1 MALNF
6 DVIVVGGY
14 SVDLIFSGLPEF
26 PQLGKDTVGSDFLM
40 TPGEAYIVAV
50 SMHRLGINV
59 GWAADFGNDDFSR
72 FTLNRVR
79 EEGLD
84 EALFVIHDR
93 PLRRISVAASFPND
107 RGFLTYY
114 DPDPPIPAA
123 IQALIKAQ
131 ARLVFIPGLYS
142 GEFFQLGKKIIQAKK
157 MALVMDGNSSNGDI
171 LGKTKQC
178 KAIINAMKSTD
189 IFLPNAPEA
198 KRLTGQQDLDQAMR
212 KLAEYCPIVII
223 KDGANGSYA
232 CIKGEISHV
241 PAIQIKPLDTTGA
254 GDNYNAGFIRAWLDG
269 NSIETCMKWGN
280 ILGGLSTT
288 ALGGT
293 TRKITC
299 DQVKAYL

>member
-1 MALNF
+1 
-6 DVIVVGGY
+6 
-14 SVDLIFSGLPEF
+14 
-26 PQLGKDTVGSDFLM
+26 
-40 TPGEAYIVAV
+40 
-50 SMHRLGINV
+50 
-59 GWAADFGNDDFSR
+59 
-72 FTLNRVR
+72 
-79 EEGLD
+79 
-84 EALFVIHDR
+84 
-93 PLRRISVAASFPND
+93 
-107 RGFLTYY
+107 
-114 DPDPPIPAA
+114 
-123 IQALIKAQ
+123 
-131 ARLVFIPGLYS
+131 
-142 GEFFQLGKKIIQAKK
+142 
-157 MALVMDGNSSNGDI
+157 MDGNSSNGDI